1 MMNRWRCQSLAAQVG
16 ICGGPGPRRQDSGQP
31 RLREMVVVA
40 VPGRAGVGADDDR
53 EGCRG
58 QGEAGVDCEA
68 GADAGGEPRRV
79 NVGFGEV
86 ARPLCDD
93 DCAP

>member
-1 MMNRWRCQSLAAQVG
+1 LSRS
-16 ICGGPGPRRQDSGQP
+16 
-31 RLREMVVVA
+31 

-86 ARPLCDD
+86 AGPLCGD

>member
-1 MMNRWRCQSLAAQVG
+1 MSRS
-16 ICGGPGPRRQDSGQP
+16 
-31 RLREMVVVA
+31 

-53 EGCRG
+53 EGCSG
-58 QGEAGVDCEA
+58 QREAGVDCEA

-86 ARPLCDD
+86 AGPLCGD

>member
-1 MMNRWRCQSLAAQVG
+1 MWRSRPEASGFRPAASKGRWSLS
-16 ICGGPGPRRQDSGQP
+16 RS
-31 RLREMVVVA
+31 